1 MHENLEL
8 LEPFLNNIRVDG
20 GMGNEAIELLY
31 RHINLLGEVDMVIL
45 IGDAP
50 PNTADEVK
58 KNRETDEWIRFSRRN
73 QSRQPLYIQTSC

>member
-1 MHENLEL
+1 VASELQEDLEL
-8 LEPFLNNIRVDG
+8 LEPFLKTIKVEG

-50 PNTADEVK
+50 PNTAEEVRK
-58 KNRETDEWIRFSRRN
+58 HRRTQEDWVAFTRKRLSR
-73 QSRQPLYIQTSC
+73 